1 VKCAATA
8 QGGQRYQGAAGHK
21 SSIARA
27 KGKIDR
33 QFWRD
38 FQGKRYMTLA
48 AHQPLIQCIKNGR

>member
-1 VKCAATA
+1 V
-8 QGGQRYQGAAGHK
+8 GSVYQGAAGHK

-48 AHQPLIQCIKNGR
+48 AHQPLIHCIKDGR